1 MKTTSH
7 FKQSVLLDV
16 DGLIA
21 DFTTPY
27 LMCVRMATGRHI
39 PDDWE
44 ASTWDVAEDLGLS
57 EQEQKDADML
67 MAAPNMAY
75 LFNPLPGA
83 VEGVNRLIAVADV
96 CFVTAPFRLSPTWV
110 FDRSRWLEKFFGEH
124 GKKVVPTHEKHRVYG
139 DIFVDDKP
147 ANVREFKKAWPTS
160 SALYWS
166 TQRTRQPDLVN
177 VSSWQSILLEVQIRS
192 NAQVPKGHPRKA

>member
-1 MKTTSH
+1 MN
-7 FKQSVLLDV
+7 KQRVLLDV

-39 PDDWE
+39 PDDWK

-57 EQEQKDADML
+57 EQERKDADML

-83 VEGVNRLIAVADV
+83 VEGVKRLLEVADV
-96 CFVTAPFRLSPTWV
+96 FFVTAPFRLSPTWT
-110 FDRSRWLEKFFGEH
+110 FDRARWLEKFFGEH
-124 GKKVVPTHEKHRVYG
+124 GKRVNHTHDKHTVYG

-147 ANVREFKKAWPTS
+147 ANIREYKKAWPTS
-160 SALYWS
+160 SALYWA
-166 TQRTRQPDLVN
+166 TQRTKQADLVN
-177 VSSWQSILLEVQIRS
+177 VYSWETILLEVQIRS
-192 NAQVPKGHPRKA
+192 RAQAPKGLPRKA